1 MLFLYRRV
9 IFGALTKED
18 LKTIL
23 DLSPR
28 EIAVFAPLVALTLWM
43 GIYPAP
49 FLEVMDAS
57 IVKLLDQHKAALAGL
72 GNLAVAVR

>member
-1 MLFLYRRV
+1 MLYMYRRV
-9 IFGALTKED
+9 IFGQLTKND

-28 EIAVFAPLVALTLWM
+28 EVAVFAPLVFVTLWM

-49 FLEVMDAS
+49 FLDVMEP
-57 IVKLLDQHKAALAGL
+57 
-72 GNLAVAVR
+72 AVANLIAEHKTAMEAIANTTLAAR